1 MVRSTEGQLKICN
14 LAGGYDINTL
24 RKVPYWTVRVDSIF
38 NCSSISHGA
47 INNCEMYLSFCQF
60 LPINESDPAGYCRDI
75 DEEDN
80 HPRNASVCM
89 VTNGMLSN
97 ETANTFGTYDPQ
109 QVPFKELEVGMYK
122 CYSFAWGGEEG
133 I

>member
-1 MVRSTEGQLKICN
+1 
-14 LAGGYDINTL
+14 
-24 RKVPYWTVRVDSIF
+24 
-38 NCSSISHGA
+38 
-47 INNCEMYLSFCQF
+47 MYLSFCQF